1 MGVRNPKP
9 RIEGGWGGMRGGG
22 GSRFRVPRF
31 YYAPL
36 KFYLATKK
44 DTWEQH
50 PANLIPPLTT
60 KHASEL
66 SVYGTPSLARCRDIL
81 IFRRA
86 SGSSS
91 CGAYASIG
99 VLIWRCGGGACTSAL
114 DIIKYLT

>member
-60 KHASEL
+60 KHASALVLTALRAWLAVVIIKGVRESTL
-66 SVYGTPSLARCRDIL
+66 SVGKS
-81 IFRRA
+81 
-86 SGSSS
+86 
-91 CGAYASIG
+91 
-99 VLIWRCGGGACTSAL
+99 
-114 DIIKYLT
+114 

>member
-1 MGVRNPKP
+1 MNGGGGVVREDTGISGTLWECGTPN
-9 RIEGGWGGMRGGG
+9 RASRVGEGGEGGG

-60 KHASEL
+60 KHASAL
-66 SVYGTPSLARCRDIL
+66 SVDGTPSLARCRDIK
-81 IFRRA
+81 
-86 SGSSS
+86 
-91 CGAYASIG
+91 
-99 VLIWRCGGGACTSAL
+99 
-114 DIIKYLT
+114 D

>member
-36 KFYLATKK
+36 KFYLVTKK

-60 KHASEL
+60 KHDSAL
-66 SVYGTPSLARCRDIL
+66 SFDGTPSLARCRDQ
-81 IFRRA
+81 RRELLA
-86 SGSSS
+86 RAAFFFVGYIT
-91 CGAYASIG
+91 AHNP
-99 VLIWRCGGGACTSAL
+99 L
-114 DIIKYLT
+114 